1 MQGFFFDL
9 SITIFA
15 MPSTSKTKPVLLI
28 VTAIVVAGIIA
39 IYMSRQENAAEAD
52 KSAGAQGA
60 QSAGGAAAAQPGGG
74 RIRGDANAPVTLVEF
89 GDYECPTCGQ
99 YHPIVSELLNRYHG
113 KLKLQYH
120 HYPLI
125 QIHPNAMPAALAAEA
140 AADQGKFWE
149 MHDLIFE
156 HQREWAGTSNA
167 EATFVQYAIQLGLDA
182 NKFQQSVR
190 SPETRDRVLAD
201 VTRGNPLVDKG
212 TPTFIINGE
221 TLTELLSLEGMAE
234 VVDRHLA
241 AAGKTASN

>member
-1 MQGFFFDL
+1 MQGFFFDV

-15 MPSTSKTKPVLLI
+15 MSKSSKTKPILLI

-39 IYMSRQENAAEAD
+39 LYMSRPENAAEAD
-52 KSAGAQGA
+52 KTAGAA
-60 QSAGGAAAAQPGGG
+60 SAAGGGSAAAAQPGGG
-74 RIRGDANAPVTLVEF
+74 RIRGDANAPVTLVEY
-89 GDYECPTCGQ
+89 GDYQCPTCGR
-99 YHPIVSELLNRYHG
+99 YHPIVSELLNRYPG

-156 HQREWAGTSNA
+156 HQEEWSRTPNA
-167 EATFVQYAIQLGLDA
+167 EASFVQYAIQLGLDA
-182 NKFQQSVR
+182 NKFQQSMR

-201 VTRGNPLVDKG
+201 VTKGNAVVAG

-221 TLTELLSLEGMAE
+221 VLTDLLSLEGMAE
-234 VVDRHLA
+234 VIDRHLT
-241 AAGKTASN
+241 AAGKTAAQ